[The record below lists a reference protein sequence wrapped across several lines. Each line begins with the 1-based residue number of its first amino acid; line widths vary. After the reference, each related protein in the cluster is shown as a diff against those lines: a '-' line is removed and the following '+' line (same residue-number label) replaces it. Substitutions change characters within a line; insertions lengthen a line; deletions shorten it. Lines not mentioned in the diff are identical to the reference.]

1 MKNVPKKKK
10 ISKRRDRERERERER
25 TTGHD
30 LYGMSDM
37 SKLLDISYN
46 D

>member
-1 MKNVPKKKK
+1 MYAMKK
-10 ISKRRDRERERERER
+10 IREKRERERER

-30 LYGMSDM
+30 LFGMSNM

>member
-1 MKNVPKKKK
+1 MYAMKK
-10 ISKRRDRERERERER
+10 IREKRERERERER
-25 TTGHD
+25 TTDHD
-30 LYGMSDM
+30 LFGMSNM